1 MLKYICYFTVFLLF
15 QFTLGCSTNNTLTN
29 DQLYQDIG
37 GQTGIENLVNVFIK
51 KIAKDKEL
59 LPYFAK
65 SSVKHFKKGF
75 ISHLCDVVN
84 GPCKYDGDTMRD
96 IHTGM
101 HISEKDF
108 NRVVELLIESMEE
121 IDLSYRTQNK
131 ILFELAK
138 LREQVIKI

>member
-1 MLKYICYFTVFLLF
+1 MHKYLLYIIVLTL
-15 QFTLGCSTNNTLTN
+15 QFTIGCSTNNTEQS
-29 DQLYQDIG
+29 DQLYYDIG
-37 GQTGIENLVNVFIK
+37 EQPGIEKLVNAFIK
-51 KIAKDKEL
+51 KIAKDEII

-75 ISHLCDVVN
+75 VNHLCAVVQ
-84 GPCKYDGDTMRD
+84 GPCQYEGDTMRD

-108 NRVVELLIESMEE
+108 NRVVELLVEAMEE
-121 IDLSYRTQNK
+121 VGISYRSQNQ
-131 ILFELAK
+131 ILYKLAA